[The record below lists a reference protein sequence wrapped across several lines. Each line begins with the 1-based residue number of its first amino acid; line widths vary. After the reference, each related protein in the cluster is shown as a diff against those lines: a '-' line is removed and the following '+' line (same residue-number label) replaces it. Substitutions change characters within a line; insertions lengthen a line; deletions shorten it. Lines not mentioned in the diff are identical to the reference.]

1 MDNTGAQLG
10 VMDTSA
16 ALSLAQERNL
26 DLVEVSPNTDP
37 PVCRILDYG
46 KLRYIHSKKVKSSR
60 KAQKSTTMREVR
72 LRPNIGQ
79 HDLQSKIR
87 KVKQLLD
94 DGAKVRLSVMFRGR
108 EITHP
113 ELGMSLLKKVASTVV
128 DSARLEKPPAMEGRF
143 LAINLV
149 PSSVKVEKKDAEVVA
164 DAQT

>member
-60 KAQKSTTMREVR
+60 KAPKSTTMREVR

-149 PSSVKVEKKDAEVVA
+149 PSAAKVEKKDAEVVA